1 MLSNSAPRESDS
13 RRIHAI
19 ALSALLLLLVSA
31 PVWPSSDLPEVSESA
46 PPARIELIDQSVVS
60 GEITHIRDGELYFAT
75 ESMGG
80 FNIALSSTLYLESDQ
95 DIELLTTEPE
105 KLTSSS
111 IMVADGEVVLEV
123 AAEATADYD
132 GGAAHSKEKL
142 DETLKFQI
150 GYTW

>member
-1 MLSNSAPRESDS
+1 MSLQRQS
-13 RRIHAI
+13 
-19 ALSALLLLLVSA
+19 
-31 PVWPSSDLPEVSESA
+31 EVQEVQ
-46 PPARIELIDQSVVS
+46 E
-60 GEITHIRDGELYFAT
+60 
-75 ESMGG
+75 
-80 FNIALSSTLYLESDQ
+80 YLESDQ

-142 DETLKFQI
+142 DETLKFRI